1 MADSIGRYREQNQN
15 QRTQFGRILRRAGVQ
30 QWPKLFVNLRSNR
43 ETELNNEFPQHM
55 GCKWLDNSPTV
66 AMKHY
71 LQITDA
77 HFGAAVGHADSRP
90 DEKFA
95 QKVAQQFEESGC
107 HAVPPQYGDTEK
119 QNTDENYAQ
128 YRYPQGRLN
137 HHFYADFKIGSI
149 AIFLNHPLIFS
160 NKQKL
165 DSPTEAFAPIL
176 LQTKTL
182 IFSFSDHSTLQ
193 AKIRDPETCLA

>member
-1 MADSIGRYREQNQN
+1 
-15 QRTQFGRILRRAGVQ
+15 
-30 QWPKLFVNLRSNR
+30 
-43 ETELNNEFPQHM
+43 
-55 GCKWLDNSPTV
+55 
-66 AMKHY
+66 
-71 LQITDA
+71 
-77 HFGAAVGHADSRP
+77 
-90 DEKFA
+90 
-95 QKVAQQFEESGC
+95 SGC

-119 QNTDENYAQ
+119 QNTDESYAQ

-137 HHFYADFKIGSI
+137 HHFYADFTTGSI
-149 AIFLNHPLIFS
+149 AVFLNHPLIFS

>member
-1 MADSIGRYREQNQN
+1 MAGQFTDSRHEALPPDHRC
-15 QRTQFGRILRRAGVQ
+15 T
-30 QWPKLFVNLRSNR
+30 LRSCCR
-43 ETELNNEFPQHM
+43 A
-55 GCKWLDNSPTV
+55 CWL
-66 AMKHY
+66 
-71 LQITDA
+71 
-77 HFGAAVGHADSRP
+77 AAGW
-90 DEKFA
+90 KFA
-95 QKVAQQFEESGC
+95 QKVAQQIEESGC

-119 QNTDENYAQ
+119 QNTDESYAQ

-137 HHFYADFKIGSI
+137 HHFYADFTIGGI
-149 AIFLNHPLIFS
+149 AVFLNHPLIFS

-193 AKIRDPETCLA
+193 AKIRDPETCLAWIGTIYRWGSSFIFKVFFVPSRHENRGWLRHLSEDYWESK

>member
-30 QWPKLFVNLRSNR
+30 QWPKLFVNLRSSR
-43 ETELNNEFPQHM
+43 ETELNNEFPQHV

-90 DEKFA
+90 DESSPRKLPSRLKNRGA
-95 QKVAQQFEESGC
+95 MQC
-107 HAVPPQYGDTEK
+107 HHNMVTLKNKILTRVTYST
-119 QNTDENYAQ
+119 N
-128 YRYPQGRLN
+128 YPQGRLD
-137 HHFYADFKIGSI
+137 HHFYADFTIGGI
-149 AIFLNHPLIFS
+149 AVFLNHPLIFS